1 MTQKL
6 CKKYGL
12 SMGGYLHNAGG
23 ERLIKLPQ
31 RASIEPKCN
40 TLCWACG
47 RQQWAMLTSGSQLGI
62 QKSSKGGHGGKICS
76 KVAIFLYF
84 CSYLA
89 LVKFTKKQDVIEG
102 S

>member
-1 MTQKL
+1 
-6 CKKYGL
+6 
-12 SMGGYLHNAGG
+12 MGGYLHNAGG

-40 TLCWACG
+40 TLCWA
-47 RQQWAMLTSGSQLGI
+47 MLTSGIHLGI
-62 QKSSKGGHGGKICS
+62 QKSSKGGQGGKICS

-89 LVKFTKKQDVIEG
+89 LVKFTKKQDAIEG